1 MKKKAYQRPAVR
13 IIPLTTSEVVMAF
26 SYDTGDFFS
35 RKKELDTADWQEE
48 DETPNR
54 FGYWD

>member
-1 MKKKAYQRPAVR
+1 MKKKIYQRPAVLR
-13 IIPLTTSEVVMAF
+13 IIPMLSSEVMAF
-26 SYDTGDFFS
+26 SYDTGDFLS

>member
-1 MKKKAYQRPAVR
+1 MKKKIYQRPAIR
-13 IIPLTTSEVVMAF
+13 IIPMTTSEVLMNF
-26 SYDTGDFFS
+26 SVDTGDFFS